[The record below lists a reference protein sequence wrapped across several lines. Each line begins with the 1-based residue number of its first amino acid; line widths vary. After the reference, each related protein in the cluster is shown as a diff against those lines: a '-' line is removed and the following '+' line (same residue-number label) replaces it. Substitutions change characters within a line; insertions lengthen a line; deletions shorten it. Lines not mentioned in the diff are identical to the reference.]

1 MHFEMHLIIAE
12 TPCRVDSGG
21 PSQTAERERAMK
33 LTLGKLAALAVT
45 GLLSFSQA
53 GKAEELVV
61 ATDTAFVPFEF
72 KQGDKYVGF
81 DIDLWDAVAK
91 DLGLTYKLQP
101 MDFNGIIP
109 ALQTKQVDVALA
121 GITIKDE
128 RKKVIDFSDGYYDSG
143 FMLMVP
149 TASAIK
155 GPADLAGKTL
165 AVKTGTSAT
174 DYAKANFKSTELRQ
188 FPNIDNAY
196 LELQTGRVDAAM
208 HDTPNVLYYIATAGN
223 GKVKAVGT
231 QMMAHQY
238 GFGFPKGSPLVA
250 KVNGA
255 LKKIRAD
262 GRYAAIYKKWFGAEP
277 QS

>member
-1 MHFEMHLIIAE
+1 
-12 TPCRVDSGG
+12 
-21 PSQTAERERAMK
+21 MK
-33 LTLGKLAALAVT
+33 FKGFLFAAVAAISAVT
-45 GLLSFSQA
+45 FAQA
-53 GKAEELVV
+53 GRAADLVV

-81 DIDLWDAVAK
+81 DIDMWDAIAK
-91 DLGLTYKLQP
+91 EIGVTYTLQP

-143 FMLMVP
+143 FLLMVP
-149 TASAIK
+149 VDSDIK
-155 GPADLAGKTL
+155 DAEGLKGKTL

-174 DYAKANFKSTELRQ
+174 DYAKENFNETELRQ

-208 HDTPNVLYYIATAGN
+208 HDTPNVLYYIATAGG
-223 GKVKAVGT
+223 GKVKAVGQ
-231 QMMAHQY
+231 QMMAHEY
-238 GFGFPKGSPLVA
+238 GIGFPKGSDLVA
-250 KVNGA
+250 KVNAA
-255 LKKIRAD
+255 LANMKAD
-262 GRYAAIYKKWFGAEP
+262 GRYNAIYKKWFGAEP
-277 QS
+277 AK

>member
-1 MHFEMHLIIAE
+1 
-12 TPCRVDSGG
+12 
-21 PSQTAERERAMK
+21 MK
-33 LTLGKLAALAVT
+33 LALASLASAALAAT
-45 GLLSFSQA
+45 LLLSQPA
-53 GKAEELVV
+53 LADDLIV

-72 KQGDKYVGF
+72 KEGDKYVGF
-81 DIDLWDAVAK
+81 DIDLWAEIAK
-91 DLGLTYKLQP
+91 EIGVTYTLQP

-143 FMLMVP
+143 FLLMVP
-149 TASAIK
+149 TESTIDDAT
-155 GPADLAGKTL
+155 DLAGKKL

-174 DYAKANFKSTELRQ
+174 DYAKENFKETELRQ

-208 HDTPNVLYYIATAGN
+208 HDTPNVLYYVATAGG
-223 GKVKAVGT
+223 GKVKTVGT
-231 QMMAHQY
+231 QMMAHEY
-238 GFGFPKGSPLVA
+238 GIAFPKGSELVT
-250 KVNGA
+250 KVNAA
-255 LKKIRAD
+255 LKTIKSD
-262 GRYAAIYKKWFGAEP
+262 GRYNAIYKKWFGAEP